1 MDQSNIIKDFESFIT
16 IEENLNVLNKIN
28 ANPME
33 QSVYTKKSFPEL
45 SDTMCMDISAEF
57 RREIKVNELLAVICD
72 IAPALN
78 GWRKTDGGLIFT
90 KTDLYYVG
98 NTEKESFSIA
108 YENISYVDFDKF
120 TDDPEHVLL
129 KDGSL
134 NYERL
139 AEDARLY
146 NLFMQEA
153 DPGKMVDENDN
164 GGGLLSGIWGMSVGG
179 DRKNINTY
187 DKRKNNLLCVLTL
200 EKTFSK
206 HELEARVKAQNGW
219 GKIYDRLVLTNKENK
234 KFYIPGKRFHVRAM
248 YNFFMDYLEYM
259 ATE

>member
-1 MDQSNIIKDFESFIT
+1 MDQTIIVKDFESFIA
-16 IEENLNVLNKIN
+16 IEENLNVLKKIN

-33 QSVYTKKSFPEL
+33 QSVYTKNSFPEL
-45 SDTMCMDISAEF
+45 SDNMCMDISAEF
-57 RREIKVNELLAVICD
+57 RREIKAKDLLAVICD
-72 IAPALN
+72 IAHALN

-90 KTDLYYVG
+90 KEALYYVG
-98 NTEKESFSIA
+98 ESEKESFSIA
-108 YENISYVDFDKF
+108 YENISNVDFDKF

-129 KDGSL
+129 KDGSI

-153 DPGKMVDENDN
+153 DPGKMVDENDT
-164 GGGLLSGIWGMSVGG
+164 GGFFSGILDVRV
-179 DRKNINTY
+179 DPKNRNTY
-187 DKRKNNLLCVLTL
+187 SNRKNNLLFVLAL
-200 EKTFSK
+200 EKTVPK
-206 HELEARVKAQNGW
+206 NELEARVKALNGW
-219 GKIYDRLVLTNKENK
+219 GKTYDRLVLTNKENK
-234 KFYIPGKRFHVRAM
+234 KFYIPGKRFHVRVM